1 MYTTTKMADEVYRHV
16 IYYNKNSHIY
26 TVKSGVTLFFF
37 NDNCSCYVA
46 YWANQV
52 ANSYKKMQGKVL
64 VTRSV
69 TARAL

>member
-37 NDNCSCYVA
+37 
-46 YWANQV
+46 Q
-52 ANSYKKMQGKVL
+52 
-64 VTRSV
+64 
-69 TARAL
+69 